1 MLDVSPVFFC
11 YNTLVNLLLLI
22 LLGYLFGSL
31 PFGYLVGRLYGVDIF
46 KKGSGNIGAT
56 NITRA
61 LGWGAGIS
69 VFALDFFKGAAPT
82 LLALWHLKDPLQVVL
97 VGLAAIIGH
106 SFSIF
111 LKGKGGK
118 GAATGLGVLCVI
130 APDIL
135 LFTLIFVAILIF
147 TTRYVSVG
155 SILGAVSV
163 LALMFILGKPLPYA
177 LISLLAATLIVIRH
191 IPNIKRLMSGTERK
205 I

>member
-11 YNTLVNLLLLI
+11 YNTLVNLFLFI
-22 LLGYLFGSL
+22 LLGYLSGSI
-31 PFGYLVGRLYGVDIF
+31 PVGFLVARMYGVDIF
-46 KKGSGNIGAT
+46 KRGSGNIGAT
-56 NITRA
+56 NITRN

-69 VFALDFFKGAAPT
+69 VFALDFLKGAAPT
-82 LLALWHLKDPLQVVL
+82 LLALWYLKDPLQVVL

-118 GAATGLGVLCVI
+118 GAATGLGVLGVI

-135 LFTLIFVAILIF
+135 LFTLIFVMILIF

-163 LALMFILGKPLPYA
+163 LALMFILGKPLPYTLA
-177 LISLLAATLIVIRH
+177 SLLAAALIVIRH

>member
-1 MLDVSPVFFC
+1 MKLGLF
-11 YNTLVNLLLLI
+11 I
-22 LLGYLFGSL
+22 LLGYLSGSI
-31 PFGYLVGRLYGVDIF
+31 PFGYLVAKWRGIDIR
-46 KKGSGNIGAT
+46 KTGSGNIGAT
-56 NITRA
+56 NITRN
-61 LGWGAGIS
+61 LGWGAGIA

-82 LLALWHLKDPLQVVL
+82 LLALSYLKDPLQIVL
-97 VGLAAIIGH
+97 VGLAAIAGH

-135 LFTLIFVAILIF
+135 LFTAILAAILIF

-155 SILGAVSV
+155 SILGAVAV
-163 LALMFILGKPLPYA
+163 AALMFILGKPLPYA
-177 LISLLAATLIVIRH
+177 LVSLLAAALITIRH
-191 IPNIKRLMSGTERK
+191 IPNIQRLMSGTERK